1 MKRMPSIT
9 ISIPV
14 YNEEK
19 NIANCLD
26 SIKKQKYS
34 GKIEVFVV
42 DNGCIDGTIEIAR
55 KYKFVKIIKNKE
67 NDYLTA
73 KMISLKR
80 ASGKYYTY
88 LDADI
93 DLPTSYWIKKMVE
106 PLENDK
112 TLIASTTGFVSYKS
126 DPLLNK
132 YLTLD
137 PIQRDPLF
145 VYLTPSVESLITEK
159 RNGYDLMIFNKNN
172 ILSMG
177 LCVFRTKQILSID
190 EISKRKRFY
199 ELDNLVI
206 LLNKGFDKYAYVKSA
221 GLHHLTVPDIKT
233 MIDKRVRNLKKTFF
247 VKNEKRYW
255 TWIDTSDKKSIFKLA
270 LWVLYSETIIG
281 PLFYGI
287 FRSIKHRTILGLYEP
302 IVVWITTNV
311 IMYVF
316 LTSQGGRKFLANFIK

>member
-14 YNEEK
+14 YNEEL

-26 SIKKQKYS
+26 SIKKQKYN

-42 DNGCIDGTIEIAR
+42 DNGCVDRTIEIAK
-55 KYKFVKIIKNKE
+55 KYSFVKIIKNNE

-73 KMISLKR
+73 KMISLKK

-93 DLPTSYWIKKMVE
+93 DLPTTSWLKRMIE
-106 PLENDK
+106 PLEQDK

-126 DPLLNK
+126 DPPLNR

-137 PIQRDPLF
+137 SIQRDPLF
-145 VYLTPSVESLITEK
+145 VYLTPSVDSLVKEK
-159 RNGYDLMIFNKNN
+159 RKGYDLMVFSKNN

-177 LCVFRTKQILSID
+177 LCVFRTKQILSIS
-190 EISKRKRFY
+190 EIAKRKRFY

-206 LLNKGFDKYAYVKSA
+206 LLNKGFDRYAYVESA

-233 MIDKRVRNLKKTFF
+233 MIEKRVRNLKKTFF

-255 TWIDTSDKKSIFKLA
+255 TWIDTGDKKSILKLG
-270 LWVLYSETIIG
+270 LWVLYAETIIG
-281 PLFYGI
+281 PFLYGI
-287 FRSIKHRTILGLYEP
+287 YRSLKHKTILGLYEP
-302 IVVWITTNV
+302 VIVWITTNS
-311 IMYVF
+311 IIYVF
-316 LTSQGGRKFLANFIK
+316 LTSQGGRNFLGKFIK